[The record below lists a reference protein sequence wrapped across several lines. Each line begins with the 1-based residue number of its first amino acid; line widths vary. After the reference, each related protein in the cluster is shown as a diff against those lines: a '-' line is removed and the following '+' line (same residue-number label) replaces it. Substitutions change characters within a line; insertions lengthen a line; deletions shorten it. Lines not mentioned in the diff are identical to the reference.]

1 MLIDRACSGDD
12 EDRMNR
18 WLIVLGIVFVL
29 LGLAWPWVSK
39 IPWGRLPGDLS
50 IEREHFSFHF
60 PLMTGLVISAVLSL
74 LLWWFRK

>member
-1 MLIDRACSGDD
+1 
-12 EDRMNR
+12 MNR
-18 WLIVLGIVFVL
+18 WLILIGLGFVL
-29 LGLAWPWVSK
+29 VGLAWPWVSK

-60 PLMTGLVISAVLSL
+60 PLMTSLVISAVLSL